1 MLEIYE
7 QLTQEEQE
15 KLQDVIR
22 QLYRQTFLLERK
34 YDKKAGRMIANKD
47 FYFCDK
53 HMEFLMAYFAVAGV
67 RLNQN
72 TELGTIWLQ
81 GEATMGERLPKL
93 ATIYLLLLKLIYD
106 EQMAAVSSS
115 VNIVTTFGELNGKVG
130 EFRLAK
136 SLSSLT
142 EIKRALA
149 LLKKY
154 QMIELIDVLEE
165 LNEHTRIIIYPCINL
180 VLMREDILKLLN
192 SFSEEEAVPDANEEE
207 EGEMPD
213 GDTADTDNAAGEFT
227 DPDAGYTD
235 SGDADAGYTDTGY
248 TDAGYTDAGY
258 TDTAAD

>member
-53 HMEFLMAYFAVAGV
+53 HMEFLTAYFAVAGV

-136 SLSSLT
+136 ACPPLQ
-142 EIKRALA
+142 R
-149 LLKKY
+149 
-154 QMIELIDVLEE
+154 
-165 LNEHTRIIIYPCINL
+165 
-180 VLMREDILKLLN
+180 
-192 SFSEEEAVPDANEEE
+192 
-207 EGEMPD
+207 
-213 GDTADTDNAAGEFT
+213 
-227 DPDAGYTD
+227 
-235 SGDADAGYTDTGY
+235 
-248 TDAGYTDAGY
+248 
-258 TDTAAD
+258 

>member
-1 MLEIYE
+1 MLQIKN
-7 QLTQEEQE
+7 LTITH
-15 KLQDVIR
+15 KKDLR
-22 QLYRQTFLLERK
+22 PLLE
-34 YDKKAGRMIANKD
+34 D
-47 FYFCDK
+47 FNFTLNTG
-53 HMEFLMAYFAVAGV
+53 HRAVIISEEG
-67 RLNQN
+67 NGKS
-72 TELGTIWLQ
+72 T
-81 GEATMGERLPKL
+81 
-93 ATIYLLLLKLIYD
+93 LLKLIYD

-154 QMIELIDVLEE
+154 QMIELIDMLEE

-235 SGDADAGYTDTGY
+235 SGDADAGYTD
-248 TDAGYTDAGY
+248 AGYTDAGY

>member
-53 HMEFLMAYFAVAGV
+53 HMEFLTAYFAVAGV

-106 EQMAAVSSS
+106 ASLVSDYVEYTGQILTQGTLLGYLPQEFPDAWKKETIYSYCVGTPAFTDLSPKELAAIASQLCFPL
-115 VNIVTTFGELNGKVG
+115 TFFTLTSFAERFPAEK
-130 EFRLAK
+130 RLSCRLLRCRWAVLISIFWT
-136 SLSSLT
+136 SLQTIL
-142 EIKRALA
+142 
-149 LLKKY
+149 
-154 QMIELIDVLEE
+154 
-165 LNEHTRIIIYPCINL
+165 
-180 VLMREDILKLLN
+180 ILKRWN
-192 SFSEEEAVPDANEEE
+192 GWSIS
-207 EGEMPD
+207 
-213 GDTADTDNAAGEFT
+213 
-227 DPDAGYTD
+227 
-235 SGDADAGYTDTGY
+235 S
-248 TDAGYTDAGY
+248 
-258 TDTAAD
+258 TAAENRCFLSPTMRL

>member
-53 HMEFLMAYFAVAGV
+53 HMEFLTAYFAVAGV

-81 GEATMGERLPKL
+81 GE
-93 ATIYLLLLKLIYD
+93 
-106 EQMAAVSSS
+106 AVSSS

-235 SGDADAGYTDTGY
+235 SGDADAGYTD
-248 TDAGYTDAGY
+248 AGYTDAEYTDAEYTDARY